1 MDTKEDL
8 LNFIDSLPPGSIE
21 QESFT
26 LRRVTYK
33 EVLNEIRIIRSETS
47 TGHDQIPIKYLKPV
61 AKSVAGPLTHI
72 INSFI
77 DQLLFP
83 NAWKIARIT
92 PIPKTDNSLCVPNMR
107 QVTILP
113 VLSKVYERLVHHQ
126 VIDYIESRTL
136 FKDNISGFRKGH
148 STTAVLLD
156 IRDDIV
162 RAMKRGEVTLM
173 VLADFSKA
181 FDTIKYKTV
190 LEKLGLLSFSKDYI
204 KWTVHYLTDRKHF
217 VQVDDNKSEYC
228 TINF

>member
-8 LNFIDSLPPGSIE
+8 LNFIDSLPPGFIE

-47 TGHDQIPIKYLKPV
+47 TGPDQMPIKYLKPV
-61 AKSVAGPLTHI
+61 AESVAGPLTH
-72 INSFI
+72 
-77 DQLLFP
+77 LLFP

-92 PIPKTDNSLCVPNMR
+92 LIPKTDDSLCVPNMR
-107 QVTILP
+107 QVRIIP
-113 VLSKVYERLVHHQ
+113 GLSKVYERLVHHQ

-136 FKDNISGFRKGH
+136 FKDNISWFRKGH

-173 VLADFSKA
+173 VSADLSIVQS
-181 FDTIKYKTV
+181 T
-190 LEKLGLLSFSKDYI
+190 LEYHK
-204 KWTVHYLTDRKHF
+204 
-217 VQVDDNKSEYC
+217 VQ
-228 TINF
+228 

>member
-8 LNFIDSLPPGSIE
+8 LDFIDSLPPGSIE

-47 TGHDQIPIKYLKPV
+47 TGRDQIPIKYLKPV
-61 AKSVAGPLTHI
+61 AESVAGPLTHI

-92 PIPKTDNSLCVPNMR
+92 LIPKTDDSLCVPNMR
-107 QVTILP
+107 QVTIIP

-156 IRDDIV
+156 IRDKRMLRIL
-162 RAMKRGEVTLM
+162 RLLAML
-173 VLADFSKA
+173 
-181 FDTIKYKTV
+181 
-190 LEKLGLLSFSKDYI
+190 
-204 KWTVHYLTDRKHF
+204 H
-217 VQVDDNKSEYC
+217 
-228 TINF
+228 

>member
-61 AKSVAGPLTHI
+61 AESVAGPLTHI

-92 PIPKTDNSLCVPNMR
+92 PIPKTDDSLCVPNMR
-107 QVTILP
+107 QVTIIP

-162 RAMKRGEVTLM
+162 RAMKRGEVTLTGS
-173 VLADFSKA
+173 ADFSKA
-181 FDTIKYKTV
+181 FDTIKCKTV
-190 LEKLGLLSFSKDYI
+190 LEKLGLLGFSKDYL
-204 KWTVHYLTDRKHF
+204 KWTVHYLTDRETLCA
-217 VQVDDNKSEYC
+217 DR
-228 TINF
+228 